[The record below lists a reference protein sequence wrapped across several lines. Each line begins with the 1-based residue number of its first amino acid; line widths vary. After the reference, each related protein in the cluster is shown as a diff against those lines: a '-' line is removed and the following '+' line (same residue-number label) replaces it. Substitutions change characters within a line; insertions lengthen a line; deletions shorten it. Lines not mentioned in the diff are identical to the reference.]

1 LPCNGAKSGWF
12 EGNNCISVLTLVEL
26 RSDILVGELVLGE
39 LMANCSESPVEGYVM
54 LIQERSK
61 RNG

>member
-39 LMANCSESPVEGYVM
+39 LMANCSESPVEGYV
-54 LIQERSK
+54 
-61 RNG
+61 NVN